1 MTQDVGQAPDDGQT
15 ESGAAAS
22 LARRIVE
29 LMELLEDPPALLLR
43 DADPGIPDL
52 DAQLAVAAP
61 APEQDAPF
69 RRIADRVGQ
78 QVAENALEQMRIAVD
93 HLAGRHHAQGEAAL
107 ARLRPV
113 DAGHTVQRS
122 EEHTSE
128 LQSLMRNSYAVL

>member
-1 MTQDVGQAPDDGQT
+1 
-15 ESGAAAS
+15 
-22 LARRIVE
+22 
-29 LMELLEDPPALLLR
+29 MELLEDPPALLLR

-78 QVAENALEQMRIAVD
+78 QFAENALEQMRIAVD
-93 HLAGRHHAQGEAAL
+93 HLAGRHHAQGEAAP

-113 DAGHTVQRS
+113 DAGHTDQQLLNRQVHHESPALAQTGRAS
-122 EEHTSE
+122 C
-128 LQSLMRNSYAVL
+128 RGGVYKYV

>member
-1 MTQDVGQAPDDGQT
+1 
-15 ESGAAAS
+15 
-22 LARRIVE
+22 
-29 LMELLEDPPALLLR
+29 MELLEDPPALLLR

-113 DAGHTVQRS
+113 DAGHTVQQLLNRKVRS
-122 EEHTSE
+122 EERRVGKECVSTCRSRWE
-128 LQSLMRNSYAVL
+128 QYT